1 MNYNDNREE
10 INYLKNLKVLFV
22 EDDLNAREITTMILE
37 DIFGN
42 VVSAVDGIDAF
53 EKFQHDSFDIV
64 ISDIN
69 MPRMNGI
76 ELFKKIKEINQ
87 DVSLI
92 FLSAHNESNYFL
104 EGIKIGVNGYLLKP
118 IDIHQLMN
126 TFIRVAQKY
135 KYKKQAQENLCLLN
149 EYKEAVNQSSI
160 VSKANTKGV
169 ITFVNDAFCEISQYT
184 EEELIGKNHNIVR
197 HPDMSKSIFEDLWD
211 TIKNKKKSWKGVIKN
226 RAKNG
231 TAYYTDSLIMPI
243 LDNDGNILEY
253 ISIRHDITA
262 VMNPAKQLMDAVHSN
277 ETILI
282 YIKIAK
288 FEILEEFYD
297 NETLE
302 KTQEKVKNYL
312 FKRFK
317 DMHVENIY
325 QLGGGDYGVLIDVK
339 AKEDLQRLISNL
351 KDIQNAIHDD
361 KIQLDDFEYDIA
373 ILISLVYD
381 GERVLESA
389 KMGMKQLLESTKQ
402 FVVAN
407 DFAKLRSQ
415 QARKNIETIFM
426 IKEAIANSKII
437 SYFQPIIDNKTQKI
451 VKYESLVRLIDKNQK
466 VLTPYFFLDIAK
478 KTDYYSKI
486 THIVLEHSFDI
497 LDYCKADISI
507 NLSAIDIEQKETREK
522 IFHLLEKNSQYASR
536 VVFELLE
543 DETVRDFEL
552 IKKFIRDVKEYGVT
566 IAIDDFGSGYSNF
579 ERLLDYQPDILKIDG
594 SLIKNIEN
602 SDYSLSLVK
611 SIVAFAKEQ
620 NIATVAEFIENE
632 NIFKIINEIGVDYS
646 QGYFFGK
653 PEPLPNTQR

>member
-118 IDIHQLMN
+118 INIHQLMN

-160 VSKANTKGV
+160 VSKANIKGI
-169 ITFVNDAFCEISQYT
+169 ITFVNDAFCKISQYT

-197 HPDMSKSIFEDLWD
+197 HPDMSKSVFEDLWD

-302 KTQEKVKNYL
+302 KIQKNVKNYL
-312 FKRFK
+312 FERFQN
-317 DMHVENIY
+317 MNVENIY
-325 QLGGGDYGVLIDVK
+325 QLGEGNYGVLLDK
-339 AKEDLQRLISNL
+339 KRNNNPQKLFE
-351 KDIQNAIHDD
+351 DIQDVQKTIQDD
-361 KIQLDDFEYDIA
+361 KIKLDDFEYDIA
-373 ILISLVYD
+373 ILVSVVYA
-381 GERVLESA
+381 GERILESA
-389 KMGMKQLLESTKQ
+389 KMGMKQLLESEKY
-402 FVVAN
+402 FIVSN
-407 DFAKLRSQ
+407 DFAKLRAQ
-415 QARKNIETIFM
+415 KARKNIETLFM
-426 IKEAIANSKII
+426 IKEAIASSKVI
-437 SYFQPIIDNKTQKI
+437 SYFQPIIENKTKKI
-451 VKYESLVRLIDKNQK
+451 AKYESLVRLIDKNDK
-466 VLTPYFFLDIAK
+466 VLSPYFFLDTAK

-486 THIVLEHSFDI
+486 THIVLEHSFAV
-497 LDYCKADISI
+497 LEHCQVDISI
-507 NLSAIDIEQKETREK
+507 NLSAIDIEQNETREK
-522 IFHLLEKNSQYASR
+522 IFTLLEKNKHNTSR

-543 DETVRDFEL
+543 DETVRDFET
-552 IKKFIRDVKEYGVT
+552 IKAFIKNVKEYEVK
-566 IAIDDFGSGYSNF
+566 IAIDDFGTGYSNF

-620 NIATVAEFIENE
+620 DIATIAEFIENE

-653 PEPLPNTQR
+653 PEPLIEAKH

>member
-1 MNYNDNREE
+1 MSYKDEE
-10 INYLKNLKVLFV
+10 INYLKQLKILFV
-22 EDDLNAREITTMILE
+22 EDNQNAREMTAMIFE
-37 DIFGN
+37 EIFAT
-42 VVSAVDGIDAF
+42 VIVAVDGIDAF
-53 EKFQHDSFDIV
+53 EKFQQDSFDMV

-69 MPRMNGI
+69 MPRMNGL
-76 ELFKKIKEINQ
+76 ELFKKIKEIDKNTPL
-87 DVSLI
+87 V
-92 FLSAHNESNYFL
+92 FLSAHNEDSYFL
-104 EGIKIGVNGYLLKP
+104 ESIKIGVNGYLLKP
-118 IDIHQLMN
+118 IEINQLMD
-126 TFIRVAQKY
+126 TLVRITQKY
-135 KYKKQAQENLCLLN
+135 KYIKQSQENLFLLQ
-149 EYKEAVNQSSI
+149 EYQEAVNQSSI
-160 VSKANTKGV
+160 VSKTDRKGI

-184 EEELIGKNHNIVR
+184 KEELIGKNHNIVR
-197 HPDMSKSIFEDLWD
+197 HPDMEKSVFEDLWD

-231 TAYYTDSLIMPI
+231 SAYYTDSLVMPI
-243 LDNDGNILEY
+243 LDNNGNILEY
-253 ISIRHDITA
+253 ISIRHDVTA
-262 VMNPAKQLMDAVHSN
+262 VMNPTKQLMDAVHSK
-277 ETILI
+277 EIILI
-282 YIKIAK
+282 YVKIAK

-302 KTQEKVKNYL
+302 KIQEKVKTYL
-312 FKRFK
+312 FERFK
-317 DMHVENIY
+317 DMHAENIY
-325 QLGGGDYGVLIDVK
+325 QLGGGTYGILIDTK
-339 AKEDLQRLISNL
+339 AKEDLQELVNNL
-351 KDIQNAIHDD
+351 KNIQKTIQDD
-361 KIQLDDFEYDIA
+361 KIKLDDFEYDIE
-373 ILISLVYD
+373 ILISLVFE

-389 KMGMKQLLESTKQ
+389 KMGMNQLLDSGKQ
-402 FVVAN
+402 FIVAN

-486 THIVLEHSFDI
+486 TDIVLEHSFNF
-497 LDYCKADISI
+497 LQQCKAVDVSI
-507 NLSAIDIEQKETREK
+507 NLSAIDIEQKETREN
-522 IFHLLEKNSQYASR
+522 IFQLLENNKEYTSR

-543 DETVRDFEL
+543 DETIRDFEL
-552 IKKFIRDVKEYGVT
+552 IKEFIRNVKEYGVA

-653 PEPLPNTQR
+653 PEPLPNTKH

>member
-1 MNYNDNREE
+1 MSYKDEE
-10 INYLKNLKVLFV
+10 INYLKQLKILFV
-22 EDDLNAREITTMILE
+22 EDNQNAREMTAMIFE
-37 DIFGN
+37 EIFAT
-42 VVSAVDGIDAF
+42 VIVAVDGIDAF
-53 EKFQHDSFDIV
+53 EKFQQDSFDMV

-69 MPRMNGI
+69 MPRMNGL
-76 ELFKKIKEINQ
+76 ELFKKIKEIDKNTPL
-87 DVSLI
+87 V
-92 FLSAHNESNYFL
+92 FLSAHNEDSYFL
-104 EGIKIGVNGYLLKP
+104 ESIKIGVNGYLLKP
-118 IDIHQLMN
+118 IEINQLMD
-126 TFIRVAQKY
+126 TLVRITQKY
-135 KYKKQAQENLCLLN
+135 KYIKQSQENLFLLQ
-149 EYKEAVNQSSI
+149 EYQEAVNQSSI
-160 VSKANTKGV
+160 VSKTDRKGI

-184 EEELIGKNHNIVR
+184 KEELIGKNHNLVR

-211 TIKNKKKSWKGVIKN
+211 TIKNQKKSWKGVIKN

-262 VMNPAKQLMDAVHSN
+262 VMNPAKQLMNAVHSN

-325 QLGGGDYGVLIDVK
+325 QLGGGDYGVLIDAK
-339 AKEDLQRLISNL
+339 AKEDLQRLVSNL

-389 KMGMKQLLESTKQ
+389 KMGMKQLLESGKQ

-497 LDYCKADISI
+497 LDYCKVDISI

-566 IAIDDFGSGYSNF
+566 IAIDDFGAGYSNF

-594 SLIKNIEN
+594 SLIKNIES